1 MLRKDCWLP
10 TINKQI
16 VLKKKKDKE
25 NMFYTCQKDIKKRN
39 NMWFIDSGY
48 INHMFD
54 NKDIFLDMDR
64 TIKSQVKMGK
74 RRFGACQGKRHI

>member
-25 NMFYTCQKDIKKRN
+25 NMFYTGQKDIKKRN

-64 TIKSQVKMGK
+64 TIKS
-74 RRFGACQGKRHI
+74 

>member
-1 MLRKDCWLP
+1 
-10 TINKQI
+10 
-16 VLKKKKDKE
+16 
-25 NMFYTCQKDIKKRN
+25 MFYTGQKDIKKRN

-64 TIKSQVKMGK
+64 TIKS
-74 RRFGACQGKRHI
+74 